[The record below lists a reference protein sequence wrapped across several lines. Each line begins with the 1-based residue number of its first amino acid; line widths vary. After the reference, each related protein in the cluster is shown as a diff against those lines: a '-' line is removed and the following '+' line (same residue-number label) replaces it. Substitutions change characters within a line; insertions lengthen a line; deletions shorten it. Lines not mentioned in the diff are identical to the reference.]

1 MGTLQ
6 EVHVEDTWKRD
17 SNLFRLVV
25 SSGGQDPTS
34 GKACEVELVMLG
46 QQLCIGASMRSSWI
60 YQQLI
65 TIGTDAQHSV
75 GGFSSLQYSAR

>member
-6 EVHVEDTWKRD
+6 EVCVEDIWQRD

-25 SSGGQDPTS
+25 SSGGQDATS

-46 QQLCIGASMRSSWI
+46 QQLCIGASIQSSWV
-60 YQQLI
+60 Y
-65 TIGTDAQHSV
+65 
-75 GGFSSLQYSAR
+75 